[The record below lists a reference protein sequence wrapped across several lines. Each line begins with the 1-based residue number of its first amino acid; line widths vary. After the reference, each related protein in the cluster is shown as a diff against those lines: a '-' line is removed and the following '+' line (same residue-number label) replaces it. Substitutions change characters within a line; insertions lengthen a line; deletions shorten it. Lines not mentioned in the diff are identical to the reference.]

1 MAVRREKSEGWTRWE
16 ESWRMTVRE
25 RKPWAMILVRISR
38 AVWMTVSGVE
48 DHLVVWAC
56 EAVRSFSDESGE
68 VWACKA
74 R

>member
-1 MAVRREKSEGWTRWE
+1 MAVSREKSEGWTRWE
-16 ESWRMTVRE
+16 LSWRMTVRE

-38 AVWMTVSGVE
+38 AVLMTESGVE
-48 DHLVVWAC
+48 DHLAVWVC
-56 EAVRSFSDESGE
+56 EAVRSFGDESGE

>member
-1 MAVRREKSEGWTRWE
+1 MAVRREKSEGWTRWGL
-16 ESWRMTVRE
+16 SWRMTVRE

-38 AVWMTVSGVE
+38 AIWMTESGVE
-48 DHLVVWAC
+48 DHLAAWVC
-56 EAVRSFSDESGE
+56 EAVRSFGDESGE